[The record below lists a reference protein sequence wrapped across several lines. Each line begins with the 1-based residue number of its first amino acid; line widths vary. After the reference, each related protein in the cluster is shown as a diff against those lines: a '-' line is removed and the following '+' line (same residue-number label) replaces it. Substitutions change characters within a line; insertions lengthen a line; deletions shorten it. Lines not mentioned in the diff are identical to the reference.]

1 MNHYSVERIA
11 KAADAAIPDQPVAH
25 PMHARMRQHRD
36 MLLVGIMYEMAYLK
50 PSYPEM
56 GEQIGISHSTAMSHL
71 EKWREMPWQDRYGWL
86 RLVEGR
92 LARETNTV
100 DAALL

>member
-1 MNHYSVERIA
+1 MKNFSIDRIA
-11 KAADAAIPDQPVAH
+11 EAADLAIPQKPERH
-25 PMHARMRQHRD
+25 PMHAQMRQHRE
-36 MLLVGIMYEMAYLK
+36 MLIVGCCYEMAYLK
-50 PSYPEM
+50 PSYPELANV
-56 GEQIGISHSTAMSHL
+56 IGGSHTTAMSHL
-71 EKWREMPWQDRYGWL
+71 ERWREIPWQDRYGWL